1 MSLRL
6 GLVRLK
12 YEPGGG
18 AETTLD
24 LLARG
29 LVAAGHAVTVITSA
43 WSGQPPQGVEVRQ
56 VAAPGKGAARL
67 NAFAQGAAAA
77 AANLR
82 LDTWLSLERTP
93 GAPVL
98 RAGDGVHASWL
109 ARRAPYEGL
118 LKRLSFAV
126 NPLHRAFL
134 DLERRALTHPD
145 LRWVIANSRLVAGE
159 LQRYYGLGP
168 ERVTVAY
175 NPVDTS
181 RLDPAK
187 GPAVRRDTRA
197 ALGLGESEPALLFLG
212 SGFERKGLAF
222 AIAALARLPQARL
235 LVAGRDRTTA
245 FARQARRLGVAGRV
259 SFLGPRGD
267 APALIAAAD
276 AMVLPTI
283 YDPCANACLE
293 ALHLGLPVVTTAANG
308 ASELVAEGVGGFTVA
323 EPADAAALAAAC
335 ARALDLGRVAP
346 PRLPG
351 AGEWAARV
359 GAILAEAAGAPAGCA
374 TR

>member
-1 MSLRL
+1 LRL

-29 LVAAGHAVTVITSA
+29 LATAGHRVTVITSA
-43 WSGQPPQGVEVRQ
+43 WSGQPPEGVEVAR
-56 VAAPGKGAARL
+56 VEAPGKGSARL
-67 NAFAQGAAAA
+67 NAFALGAAQAA
-77 AANLR
+77 AKLS

-98 RAGDGVHASWL
+98 RAGDGVHAAWL
-109 ARRAPYEGL
+109 KRRAPYESL

-134 DLERRALTHPD
+134 DLERRALNHPD
-145 LRWVIANSRLVAGE
+145 LRLVIANSRLVADE

-168 ERVTVAY
+168 ERVRVVY
-175 NPVDTS
+175 NPVDTA
-181 RLDPAK
+181 RLDPARD
-187 GPAVRRDTRA
+187 PAVRRATRA
-197 ALGLGESEPALLFLG
+197 DLGLAEAEPALLFLG

-222 AIAALARLPQARL
+222 AIAALAHLPGVRL
-235 LVAGRDRTTA
+235 LVAGRDRTAA
-245 FARQARRLGVAGRV
+245 FARQARRLGVTGRV
-259 SFLGPRGD
+259 SFLGRRGD

-293 ALHLGLPVVTTAANG
+293 AMHLGLPVVTTTANG
-308 ASELVAEGVGGFTVA
+308 AAELMTAGVHGFAVSH
-323 EPADAAALAAAC
+323 PADAPALAAAC
-335 ARALDLGRVAP
+335 AKAMALGRPAP
-346 PRLPG
+346 ARLPG
-351 AGEWAARV
+351 CAEWIASIS
-359 GAILAEAAGAPAGCA
+359 AILAEVAAGQAFSARP
-374 TR
+374 

>member
-18 AETTLD
+18 AEATLD

-29 LVAAGHAVTVITSA
+29 LAQAGHRVTVITSL
-43 WSGQPPQGVEVRQ
+43 WRGQPPAGVAVERA
-56 VAAPGKGAARL
+56 AAPGRGAARL
-67 NAFAQGAAAA
+67 NAFAQAAAQA
-77 AANLR
+77 AQR
-82 LDTWLSLERTP
+82 LGLDAWLSLERTP

-98 RAGDGVHASWL
+98 RAGDGVHAAWL
-109 ARRAPYEGL
+109 ERRAPYESA

-134 DLERRALTHPD
+134 DLERRALTHPN
-145 LRWVIANSRLVAGE
+145 LRRVIANSRLVAGE
-159 LQRYYGLGP
+159 LQRHYGLGP
-168 ERVTVAY
+168 ERVSVVC
-175 NPVDTS
+175 NPVDAA
-181 RLDPAK
+181 RLDPARD
-187 GPAVRRDTRA
+187 PAVRATARA
-197 ALGLGESEPALLFLG
+197 ALGLAASEPALLFLG

-222 AIAALARLPQARL
+222 AIAALARLPGVRL
-235 LVAGRDRTTA
+235 LVAGRDRITA
-245 FARQARRLGVAGRV
+245 YQRQTRRLGVSGRV

-276 AMVLPTI
+276 ALVLPTI

-308 ASELVAEGVGGFTVA
+308 ASEMVEEGVTGFILT
-323 EPADAAALAAAC
+323 EPADAQALAAAC
-335 ARALDLGRVAP
+335 GRALGLGRPTP
-346 PRLPG
+346 PRLPTET
-351 AGEWAARV
+351 EWIEKMS
-359 GAILAEAAGAPAGCA
+359 AILADAAQTPTGAAP
-374 TR
+374 R